1 MSFPWQQLCE
11 YPLGLDD
18 FGEHFGEHQGKDA
31 GLVPL
36 AHEGLLMVEGPDA
49 IKFLQGQTTTD
60 FLELKG
66 NNFLQGG
73 CCTPK
78 GRMISSYIAYQW
90 PDQQKILLRMHAPL
104 VSTLK
109 DHLHKYSVFFKVSMQ
124 DQTDNYWRLGVFSKD
139 LEAHLNR
146 LQIPYPKEA
155 FAACQWEDL
164 GVVLRWS
171 DELVEIWLAADAQQM
186 LKLLLEDFNG
196 WTPTEQWQGR
206 WLALGMGAVRE
217 ATVEHFLPQMLN
229 LQHTKGVSF
238 TKGCYTGQEIIARLQ
253 HLGTLKRALYPFCL
267 EGEENPK
274 DEERPQEG
282 MAVNSREKTTAVGE
296 VVMSGRLTTGKVL
309 LVAVVE
315 KRYLGTGLFLEDGR
329 SLVLQQLP
337 YALEE

>member
-1 MSFPWQQLCE
+1 MPFPWQHLSE
-11 YPLGLDD
+11 YLVELNDS
-18 FGEHFGEHQGKDA
+18 GEFNFEYQSRDA
-31 GLVPL
+31 GLAPL
-36 AHEGLLMVEGPDA
+36 AHEGLLSIDGPDA

-60 FLELKG
+60 FLELQG
-66 NNFLQGG
+66 DNFLQGG

-78 GRMISSYIAYQW
+78 GRMISSFIAYQW
-90 PDQQKILLRMHAPL
+90 PDQHQIHLRMHAPL

-124 DQTDNYWRLGVFSKD
+124 DQTSDYWRLGVFSKD
-139 LEAHLNR
+139 LDAR
-146 LQIPYPKEA
+146 LSRLHIPYPEKD
-155 FAACQWEDL
+155 FAACQWGDF

-171 DELVEIWLAADAQQM
+171 HELIEIWLSTQAQQM
-186 LKLLLEDFNG
+186 LTLLLEDFNG

-217 ATVEHFLPQMLN
+217 ATTGHFLPQMLN

-253 HLGTLKRALYPFCL
+253 HLGTLKRALYPFYL
-267 EGEENPK
+267 ERDQDRPK
-274 DEERPQEG
+274 EG
-282 MAVNSREKTTAVGE
+282 MAVKSSEKATAVGE
-296 VVMSGRLTTGKVL
+296 VVMSGRLTSGKVI

-315 KRYLGTGLFLEDGR
+315 KRYLDTVLSLEDGR
-329 SLVLQQLP
+329 SMVLQQLP